1 MRRFVR
7 LLFVFFLIL
16 GLLYLANEL
25 LRTDNPIARA
35 EQNLKLGERV
45 YRENCTACH
54 GEKGDG
60 KGPQADR
67 LKTKPRDFTGGIYK
81 FRSTPSGSLPLD
93 SDLARTITRGVRGT
107 AMLAQLQL
115 SKEET
120 EPVVQYL
127 KSFSSRFQNEK
138 ALPAIVIPPKPPV
151 TSSLISSGKSEYQE
165 AGCAQCHGV
174 AGKGDGPSAKDLK
187 DDWGSPITPAD
198 LTLKLFK
205 SGPDPQDLYR
215 MISTGLNG
223 TPMPSYAS
231 ALSDNE
237 RWALVSYI
245 LSIATREK
253 PRGMMGLVGEEVEG
267 MRIDMRAAMAGMMGG
282 RGMMKRDGGMMN
294 RNMQEMMKDMM
305 GK

>member
-45 YRENCTACH
+45 YRENYTACH

-81 FRSTPSGSLPLD
+81 FRSTPSGWLPLD
-93 SDLARTITRGVRGT
+93 NDLARTITRGVRGT

-120 EPVVQYL
+120 EAVVQYL
-127 KSFSSRFQNEK
+127 KSFSSRFHNEK

-174 AGKGDGPSAKDLK
+174 AGKGDGPSAKDLR
-187 DDWGSPITPAD
+187 DDWGKPIPPAD
-198 LTLKLFK
+198 LTLKPFK
-205 SGPDPQDLYR
+205 SGAETEDLYR
-215 MISTGLNG
+215 TISTGLNG
-223 TPMPSYAS
+223 TPMPSYAD
-231 ALSDNE
+231 ALAPKE

-245 LSIATREK
+245 LSIATKEK

-267 MRIDMRAAMAGMMGG
+267 MRIDMRAAMAGGMGGKGMMG
-282 RGMMKRDGGMMN
+282 RGMMN
-294 RNMQEMMKDMM
+294 RDMM
-305 GK
+305 GR

>member
-35 EQNLKLGERV
+35 EQKLKLGERV

-107 AMLAQLQL
+107 AMLAP
-115 SKEET
+115 T
-120 EPVVQYL
+120 
-127 KSFSSRFQNEK
+127 
-138 ALPAIVIPPKPPV
+138 PAIKR
-151 TSSLISSGKSEYQE
+151 GNG
-165 AGCAQCHGV
+165 AGCAISQIILFSV
-174 AGKGDGPSAKDLK
+174 SETRRLFRRLL
-187 DDWGSPITPAD
+187 SRRSRLLLPA
-198 LTLKLFK
+198 
-205 SGPDPQDLYR
+205 
-215 MISTGLNG
+215 
-223 TPMPSYAS
+223 
-231 ALSDNE
+231 
-237 RWALVSYI
+237 
-245 LSIATREK
+245 
-253 PRGMMGLVGEEVEG
+253 
-267 MRIDMRAAMAGMMGG
+267 
-282 RGMMKRDGGMMN
+282 
-294 RNMQEMMKDMM
+294 
-305 GK
+305 